1 MNKKINILMISICLM
16 LLTGA
21 AQTREF
27 KQVNVPEKV
36 LLDGANKDI
45 IINGVGMRTKF
56 FFDIYIGALYLEAA
70 AKTSE
75 DILSKNGAKRV
86 FMHFVYDEVPAE
98 KLVSGWNEGFE
109 ENLSEQ
115 QLTELTERI
124 QIFNAMF
131 DTVHAG
137 DEVLLDYLPEQGT
150 RVSIKGKV
158 KGVIEGK
165 DFNDALLNIWLGDEP
180 ADEDLKEAMLNADD

>member
-1 MNKKINILMISICLM
+1 MDKKINALMVSVCLIF
-16 LLTGA
+16 LATVVQA
-21 AQTREF
+21 REF
-27 KQVNVPEKV
+27 KEVNVPEDV
-36 LLDGANKDI
+36 QFAGVHPNLEL
-45 IINGVGMRTKF
+45 NGVGVRTKF

-70 AKTSE
+70 AKASE
-75 DILSKNGAKRV
+75 DVLSQNSAKRV

-98 KLVSGWNEGFE
+98 KLVAGWNQGFE
-109 ENLSEQ
+109 DNLTDEQ
-115 QLTELTERI
+115 LNELAERI

-150 RVSIKGKV
+150 RVTIKGKV
-158 KGVIEGK
+158 KGLIEGK

-180 ADEDLKEAMLNADD
+180 ADEDLKEAMLNAGD

>member
-1 MNKKINILMISICLM
+1 MISICLM
-16 LLTGA
+16 LLTGV
-21 AQTREF
+21 AQAREF
-27 KQVNVPEKV
+27 KEVNIPDKMV
-36 LLDGANKDI
+36 LVGTNTDI

-56 FFDIYIGALYLEAA
+56 FFDIYIGALYLETA

-75 DILSKNGAKRV
+75 DILSQNGAKRV

-98 KLVSGWNEGFE
+98 KLVNGWNEGFE
-109 ENLSEQ
+109 GNLSEQ
-115 QLTELTERI
+115 QLAGLAERI
-124 QIFNAMF
+124 KAFNAMF

-137 DEVLLDYLPEQGT
+137 DEILLDYLPDHGT
-150 RVSIKGKV
+150 RVTIKGKV

-180 ADEDLKEAMLNADD
+180 ADEGLKEAMLNADD